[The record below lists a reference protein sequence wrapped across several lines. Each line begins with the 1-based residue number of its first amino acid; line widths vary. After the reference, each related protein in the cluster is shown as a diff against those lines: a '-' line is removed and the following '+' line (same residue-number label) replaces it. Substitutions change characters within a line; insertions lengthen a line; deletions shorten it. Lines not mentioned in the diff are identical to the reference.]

1 MTKNDEHQF
10 LRLLLKAN
18 WVRHKVLAM
27 GVLAKSGH
35 ITTGFSLAELFVT
48 LYHGNILKYDP
59 KNPKWPG
66 RDRFI
71 LSEGQAAIGIYPVLA
86 DIGFF
91 PMEDLDKFLGKDSTL
106 GVHSEPHTPGI
117 EVLTGSLGHGLSI
130 ASGMA
135 YVAKLD
141 NIDKKDRI
149 VMCLTGDGELC
160 EGSNWEALI
169 TIQSRNLDNLV
180 LVVNRNHQF
189 TIGRTDC
196 IDTQRDI
203 RLDPLAPKLESF
215 GFEVRTV
222 NGHDPLAILAGFSD
236 MRTREAKTP
245 LAIIADTVK
254 GFGASCLADK
264 RGWHYRVPKD
274 DELLSVQTDLE
285 NTRRTLQLT
294 CDELIKE
301 DNNEQRQ

>member
-1 MTKNDEHQF
+1 MTETEKRIDKHF
-10 LRLLLKAN
+10 KLRLKAN
-18 WVRHKVLAM
+18 WVRQRILAM
-27 GVLAKSGH
+27 GVSAKSGH

-48 LYHGNILKYDP
+48 LYHGGILRYDP
-59 KNPKWPG
+59 KNPKWSG

-86 DIGFF
+86 DVGFF
-91 PMEDLDKFLGKDSTL
+91 PIEYLDRFLSKNSTL

-117 EVLTGSLGHGLSI
+117 EVLTGSLGHGIGI

-135 YVAKLD
+135 YIAKLD
-141 NIDKKDRI
+141 QIDKKDRI

-160 EGSNWEALI
+160 EGSNWESLI
-169 TIQSRNLDNLV
+169 TIQSRKLDNFV
-180 LVVNRNHQF
+180 LVVNRNRQF

-203 RLDPLAPKLESF
+203 SLDSLLLKLESF
-215 GFEVRTV
+215 GFEVRNI
-222 NGHDPLAILAGFSD
+222 NGHEPLEIIDGFSD
-236 MRTREAKTP
+236 IRTRITDKP
-245 LAIIADTVK
+245 LAIIANTIK

-274 DELLSVQTDLE
+274 DELLSVQVDLE
-285 NTRRTLQLT
+285 NEKQRLQKAYGIFFQT
-294 CDELIKE
+294 SKG
-301 DNNEQRQ
+301 NN

>member
-1 MTKNDEHQF
+1 MITTTKTAHLQCLE
-10 LRLLLKAN
+10 LLLKAN
-18 WVRHKVLAM
+18 WVRHKILAM
-27 GVLAKSGH
+27 GMLAKSGH
-35 ITTGFSLAELFVT
+35 VTTGFSLAELFVT

-86 DIGFF
+86 DVGFF
-91 PMEDLDKFLGKDSTL
+91 PVEYLDNFLSKNSTL

-117 EVLTGSLGHGLSI
+117 EVLTGSLGHGIGI

-135 YVAKLD
+135 HIAKL
-141 NIDKKDRI
+141 NNVDKQERVI
-149 VMCLTGDGELC
+149 MCLTGDGELC

-169 TIQSRNLDNLV
+169 TVQSRNLDNLV

-196 IDTQRDI
+196 VDTQRDL
-203 RLDPLAPKLESF
+203 RLDSLSLKLESF
-215 GFEVRTV
+215 GFEVRVV
-222 NGHDPLAILAGFSD
+222 NGHDPLAILAVFSD
-236 MRTREAKTP
+236 MRSRTTEKP
-245 LAIIADTVK
+245 LAVIAETIK

-274 DELLSVQTDLE
+274 DELISAQTDLE
-285 NTRRTLQLT
+285 NTRQKLQTEYDALK
-294 CDELIKE
+294 KE
-301 DNNEQRQ
+301 EN

>member
-1 MTKNDEHQF
+1 MTNTAQPQLQCLK
-10 LRLLLKAN
+10 LLLKAN
-18 WVRHKVLAM
+18 WVRRKVLAM
-27 GVLAKSGH
+27 GVSAKSGH

-48 LYHGNILKYDP
+48 LYHGGILKYDP
-59 KNPKWPG
+59 KNSKWPG

-71 LSEGQAAIGIYPVLA
+71 LSEGQAAIGLYPVLA
-86 DIGFF
+86 DVGFF
-91 PMEDLDKFLGKDSTL
+91 PIEDLDKFLARNSTL

-117 EVLTGSLGHGLSI
+117 EVLTGSLGHGIGI

-149 VMCLTGDGELC
+149 IMCLTGDGELC

-169 TIQSRNLDNLV
+169 TIQSRNLDNFV

-196 IDTQRDI
+196 IDTQRDLRLDSI
-203 RLDPLAPKLESF
+203 RLKLESF
-215 GFEVRTV
+215 GFDVRTID
-222 NGHDPLAILAGFSD
+222 GHNPLAILAGFSD
-236 MRTREAKTP
+236 MRTRETMKP
-245 LAIIADTVK
+245 LAVVANTIK
-254 GFGASCLADK
+254 GFGALCLADK

-274 DELLSVQTDLE
+274 DELLSVQAELE
-285 NTRRTLQLT
+285 NTRQKIQEEYDAL
-294 CDELIKE
+294 KKG
-301 DNNEQRQ
+301 DN

>member
-1 MTKNDEHQF
+1 MTFATKTERLQC
-10 LRLLLKAN
+10 LELLLKAN
-18 WVRHKVLAM
+18 WVRHKILAM
-27 GVLAKSGH
+27 GISAKSGH
-35 ITTGFSLAELFVT
+35 VTTGFSLAELFVT
-48 LYHGNILKYDP
+48 LYHGNILRYDS

-86 DIGFF
+86 DVGFF
-91 PMEDLDKFLGKDSTL
+91 PLEYLDNFLGKNSTL

-117 EVLTGSLGHGLSI
+117 EVLTGSLGHGIGI

-135 YVAKLD
+135 YIAKLD

-149 VMCLTGDGELC
+149 IMCLTGDGELC

-203 RLDPLAPKLESF
+203 MIDPLTSKLESF
-215 GFEVRTV
+215 GFEVRIID
-222 NGHDPLAILAGFSD
+222 GHNPLAILSGFSD
-236 MRTREAKTP
+236 MRARLTKKP
-245 LAIIADTVK
+245 LAIIANTIK
-254 GFGASCLADK
+254 GFGASAIADK

-285 NTRRTLQLT
+285 NSRQKIQATYDALK
-294 CDELIKE
+294 KE
-301 DNNEQRQ
+301 DN

>member
-1 MTKNDEHQF
+1 MTKTARLQYLE
-10 LRLLLKAN
+10 LRLKAN
-18 WVRHKVLAM
+18 WVRRKILAM
-27 GVLAKSGH
+27 GVSAKSGH
-35 ITTGFSLAELFVT
+35 VTTGFSLAELFVT
-48 LYHGNILKYDP
+48 LYHGNILRYDP

-71 LSEGQAAIGIYPVLA
+71 LSEGQAAIGLYPVLA
-86 DIGFF
+86 DVGFF
-91 PMEDLDKFLGKDSTL
+91 PTEYLDNFLAKDSTL

-117 EVLTGSLGHGLSI
+117 EVLTGSLGHGLGI

-149 VMCLTGDGELC
+149 IMCLTGDGELC
-160 EGSNWEALI
+160 EGSNWEALF

-196 IDTQRDI
+196 VDTQRDI
-203 RLDPLAPKLESF
+203 RLDSLRLKLESF
-215 GFEVRTV
+215 GFEVRIID
-222 NGHDPLAILAGFSD
+222 GHNPFMILAGFSD
-236 MRTREAKTP
+236 IRTRKTGKP
-245 LAIIADTVK
+245 LAVIANTVK
-254 GFGASCLADK
+254 GFGASCFADK

-274 DELLSVQTDLE
+274 NELLSVQTDLE
-285 NTRRTLQLT
+285 NKQQELQAMY
-294 CDELIKE
+294 DELNRE
-301 DNNEQRQ
+301 NNR

>member
-1 MTKNDEHQF
+1 MISTNTPVNFMLEM
-10 LRLLLKAN
+10 LLKAN
-18 WVRHKVLAM
+18 WVRRKVLAM
-27 GVLAKSGH
+27 GVSAKSGH

-48 LYHGNILKYDP
+48 LYHGGILKYDP
-59 KNPKWPG
+59 KNSKWPG

-71 LSEGQAAIGIYPVLA
+71 LSEGQAAIGLYPVLA
-86 DIGFF
+86 DVGFF
-91 PMEDLDKFLGKDSTL
+91 PVEDLNNFLARNSTL

-117 EVLTGSLGHGLSI
+117 EVLTGSLGHGLGI

-135 YVAKLD
+135 YIAKLD
-141 NIDKKDRI
+141 NVGKKDRI
-149 VMCLTGDGELC
+149 IMCLTGDGELC

-196 IDTQRDI
+196 VDTQRDL
-203 RLDPLAPKLESF
+203 RLDPLGSKLESF

-222 NGHDPLAILAGFSD
+222 NGHDPHAILAGFSD
-236 MRTREAKTP
+236 MRTRETKKP
-245 LAIIADTVK
+245 LAVIADTIK
-254 GFGASCLADK
+254 GFGALCLADK

-274 DELLSVQTDLE
+274 DELLSVQNELE
-285 NTRRTLQLT
+285 SKRQCLQGLY
-294 CDELIKE
+294 DALKKE
-301 DNNEQRQ
+301 RN

>member
-1 MTKNDEHQF
+1 MTPTDKTARLWCLE
-10 LRLLLKAN
+10 LLLKAN
-18 WVRHKVLAM
+18 RVRRKVLAM
-27 GVLAKSGH
+27 GVSAKSGH
-35 ITTGFSLAELFVT
+35 VTTGFSLAELFVT
-48 LYHGNILKYDP
+48 LYHGNILRYDP

-91 PMEDLDKFLGKDSTL
+91 PAEYLDNFLAKNSTL

-117 EVLTGSLGHGLSI
+117 EVLTGSLGHGIGI

-141 NIDKKDRI
+141 KIGKKDRMI
-149 VMCLTGDGELC
+149 VCLTGDGELC

-169 TIQSRNLDNLV
+169 TVQSRNLDNLV

-196 IDTQRDI
+196 VDTQRDL
-203 RLDPLAPKLESF
+203 RLDPLTLKLESF
-215 GFEVRTV
+215 GFEVKV
-222 NGHDPLAILAGFSD
+222 IDGHDPLAILAGFSD
-236 MRTREAKTP
+236 MRVRTTEKP
-245 LAIIADTVK
+245 LAVIADTIK

-285 NTRRTLQLT
+285 DTRQKLQAEYDVLK
-294 CDELIKE
+294 KE
-301 DNNEQRQ
+301 DN